1 MSANEVLVLYSS
13 RNGSTAA
20 MAQLIARGIESVEQ
34 MSTRLRTV
42 PKISTV
48 CESTEDSIP
57 EQGAPFVTLDDLK
70 QCCGVA
76 LGSPAYFGNMSAEL
90 KFFVDSTSPLWLS
103 GALIGKPAAVFT
115 SSSSLHGGQETTL
128 ISMMLPLL
136 HHGMMIIGLP
146 YSEDKL
152 TSTKTGGTPYGV
164 SHYAGIDSTLEISDE
179 EKILCTALGKRLAT
193 TAKIYNKNS

>member
-1 MSANEVLVLYSS
+1 MKTNEVLVLFSS

-20 MAQLIARGIESVEQ
+20 MAQLIARGIESVDS
-34 MSTRLRTV
+34 MSARIRTV

-57 EQGAPFVTLDDLK
+57 EQGPPYACLDDLK
-70 QCCGVA
+70 QCCGLA
-76 LGSPAYFGNMSAEL
+76 FGSPAYFGNMSAEL
-90 KFFVDSTSPLWLS
+90 KFFIDSLTPIWLS
-103 GALIGKPAAVFT
+103 GSLIGKPAAVFT

-136 HHGMMIIGLP
+136 HHGMMILGLP

-152 TSTKTGGTPYGV
+152 NSTLTGGTPYGV
-164 SHYAGIDSTLEISDE
+164 SHYSGIDNVTEISEDE
-179 EKILCTALGKRLAT
+179 KTLCLALGKRLAT
-193 TAKIYNKNS
+193 TAKIYNNSI